1 MSYSKYRAKKVT
13 IDGITFDSQ
22 MEGRRYLQLK
32 TLQIRGEITH
42 LELQPEYK
50 IVIDTKL
57 ICKYKADFRYI
68 DQRRQCTVVED
79 VKSKYT
85 AKNPVYRLK
94 KKLVEAMYPGTKI
107 EEVQA

>member
-22 MEGRRYLQLK
+22 MEGRRYQQLK
-32 TLQIRGEITH
+32 LLKRAGEITH
-42 LELQPEYK
+42 LVMQPEYK
-50 IVIDTKL
+50 IVIDGKL

-79 VKSKYT
+79 VKSKFT
-85 AKNPVYRLK
+85 AKNPVYRIK

-107 EEVQA
+107 EEVKA